1 MASLYTIH
9 RPKNFDELLGQDQ
22 VVSILKAELAQGITS
37 HAYIFIGPRGTGKT
51 TTARILAKAI
61 NCENL
66 HKDGSPCNECL
77 SCKLFIENKAIDL
90 IEIDAASNRG
100 IDEIRA
106 IKEKIEFKPTQVKK
120 KVYIIDEVHMLTK
133 EAFNA
138 LLKTLEEPPEH
149 VMFILATTEPHKIP
163 VTIFSRCE
171 RIEFRLATEK
181 ELADLL
187 EKVAKASEIKYES
200 KAIELLASLAAG
212 SYRDGLSLLD
222 TLLAKARTE
231 NGLTYDLVFT
241 TLGLPDYRL
250 VENFC
255 DAIQNDHATEAF
267 EQYNQSKEKNVHV
280 SQFFKSVILEFKKR
294 LVTEKDAQ
302 RSQKLVKTMA
312 IFFEAYTQLKNSF
325 DSDIQVEMAIFQ
337 STSGVVAQSAPQK
350 SENPLPQDKPKDNP
364 IQESTTEP
372 KPNPV
377 LTEKIDPPA
386 EVVEKNEEQPKKK
399 LKKKAKKKEEV
410 APEFPLER
418 EENPVTTTSF
428 IPDLTLEFVLSLWS
442 MCLKTVQS
450 KHNHLYAMLMTS
462 KPNAIFKD
470 DVLGVHR
477 LEIKVKYDFHKKT
490 IESPASKTIIQTVL
504 SDVFMTPVQVVCI
517 VDRQMVTERMVI
529 SESKKQEEIKK
540 DPEMADVFDELMEG
554 DVEQLV

>member
-1 MASLYTIH
+1 VASLYTIH